1 MIYKLSILFLLFLG
15 YSIMGWLLEV
25 IAVSLSAKKVIVN
38 RGVLIGPYCPIYGTA
53 ALIIILFL
61 NKYYRDPL
69 TLFIMAT
76 LVCSL
81 VEYGASYLLEKVY
94 NARWWDYSH
103 KKFNINGRICLS
115 YALGFG
121 LAATLIMYFVNPF
134 LLNVFYRI
142 KTPTLIFM
150 TLVIM
155 LIFLIDNIITT
166 QILCSLELNIRT
178 IKTDQTEEI
187 NHKVREKLGKN
198 LFLKKRLLNSFDFI
212 SREGHSYINKI
223 KKLLNSMNK
232 DKKTRK

>member
-1 MIYKLSILFLLFLG
+1 MIYKLSILFLLFLS

-25 IAVSLSAKKVIVN
+25 IAVSLSAKKVVIN
-38 RGVLIGPYCPIYGTA
+38 RGVLIGPYCPIYGNS

-61 NKYYRDPL
+61 NKYYRDPI

-76 LVCSL
+76 LVCAL
-81 VEYGASYLLEKVY
+81 VEYMASYLLEKVY

-121 LAATLIMYFVNPF
+121 ISATLIMYFVNPF
-134 LLNVFYRI
+134 LLGFFYSI
-142 KTPTLIFM
+142 NSQIFIAIALLLLIFFI
-150 TLVIM
+150 V
-155 LIFLIDNIITT
+155 DNVITT

-178 IKTDQTEEI
+178 IKKDQTEEI
-187 NHKVREKLGKN
+187 NTKIREKLGKN

-212 SREGHSYINKI
+212 SREGHSYINRI
-223 KKLLNSMNK
+223 KKMLNSMNK